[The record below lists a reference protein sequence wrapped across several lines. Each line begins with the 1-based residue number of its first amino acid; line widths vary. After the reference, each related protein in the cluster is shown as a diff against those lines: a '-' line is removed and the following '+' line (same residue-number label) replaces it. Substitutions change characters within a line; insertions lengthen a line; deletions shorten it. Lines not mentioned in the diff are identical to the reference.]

1 MIYLAQPYSDR
12 DPAVREHRFRE
23 ACRVTAALVHAGH
36 VVFSP
41 VVHSHFLAEH
51 GLPSTW
57 AFWRKQDE
65 VFLERADSL
74 VVLMLPGWQESV
86 GVRGEIEIAR
96 ELAKPTVYLEPDLTG
111 APSWLALAQGAAG

>member
-1 MIYLAQPYSDR
+1 MMYLASPYSNP
-12 DPAVREHRFRE
+12 DPAVREQRFRE
-23 ACRVTAALVHAGH
+23 ACRVTAALVHAGY

-51 GLPSTW
+51 GLPNTW

-65 VFLERADSL
+65 TFLERADSL

-96 ELAKPTVYLEPDLTG
+96 ELGKPTVYLEPDLTG
-111 APSWLALAQGAAG
+111 APSWPGLVDDAAG

>member
-1 MIYLAQPYSDR
+1 MIYLAQPYSHP
-12 DPAVREHRFRE
+12 DPTVREQRFRE

-41 VVHSHFLAEH
+41 VVHSHFLSEH
-51 GLPSTW
+51 GLPNTW
-57 AFWRKQDE
+57 SFWRKQDQI
-65 VFLERADSL
+65 FLERADSL

-96 ELAKPTVYLEPDLTG
+96 ELGKPTVYLELDLTG
-111 APSWLALAQGAAG
+111 APGSPDLAHGAGG